1 MAKPKQTE
9 LHVVGAGVA
18 PVRIPEV
25 DDLAETYIKE
35 RDKRCKQTPREIA
48 AKGKLI
54 DALHK
59 HADKIGSNDGTITYR
74 YDDVVISLQPGKEK
88 LKVREA
94 SSDDGDEE

>member
-1 MAKPKQTE
+1 MAKQTE
-9 LHVVGAGVA
+9 LKVEGAGVS
-18 PVRIPEV
+18 PVRIAEV
-25 DDLAETYIKE
+25 DSLAELYIKE

-59 HADKIGSNDGTITYR
+59 HADKIGSNNGTITYR
-74 YDDVVISLQPGKEK
+74 YDDVVISLAPGKEK

-94 SSDDGDEE
+94 DEGNDDED